1 MNKILAL
8 FNSKKTV
15 FTFDELQE
23 LFWATNKQVLKNKL
37 NNLVKKSILER
48 LVRWIYCLK
57 NKEVD
62 KFELANK
69 IYSPSYI
76 SFFSSLYFHSI
87 IFQYDEDVYLAYKK
101 TDIRKTPII
110 NINLKSLKKEILL
123 NPTWIINNWEYS
135 IAWPER
141 AFLDTIYL
149 YSDIHF
155 DNISKLDYD
164 KVLEILPIYNSK
176 SMEKKVKSYFL
187 NT

>member
-1 MNKILAL
+1 MNILLSL

-15 FTFDELQE
+15 FSFDELQE
-23 LFWATNKQVLKNKL
+23 LFWITNKQVFKNKL
-37 NNLVKKSILER
+37 NSFVKKWILER
-48 LVRWIYCLK
+48 IVKWIYCLK
-57 NKEVD
+57 DKEVN
-62 KFELANK
+62 KFEFANK

-101 TDIRKTPII
+101 SDTRKTPLV

-123 NPTWIINNWEYS
+123 NPDWIINNWEFS

-149 YSDIHF
+149 YWDIHF

-164 KVLEILPIYNSK
+164 KILELLPIYNNK
-176 SMEKKVKSYFL
+176 IMEKKVKSYFL
-187 NT
+187 NY